1 MLCISLLDYML
12 AEYFIALIVEFTM
25 QDQVV
30 VLGQVE
36 NNNTS

>member
-1 MLCISLLDYML
+1 ML